1 MSDQNQAT
9 QAQEQ
14 AEGHKEPA
22 LAERAGLH
30 LGDADAAVETTTGKD
45 PLDALAANDR
55 AAQDRRDAL
64 GRIEPTM
71 PSLDAFKD
79 IALSEC
85 LEAIAALLNCK
96 KEFVFPE
103 YLAELS
109 VLHKTE
115 TALTLKGN
123 DNIYT
128 LTPDSVEAEQD
139 SISARAALEM
149 GALIANNPKFN
160 AERPLCLTG
169 SPRDRYVLTLAAAA
183 LNLPVANPV
192 SEAELPEELKAE
204 CAAIKAEIEALR
216 ADPAHN
222 QVVADGQDIL
232 RDILSEAPEVTE
244 EAVADAVPSA
254 LKETDQDHYKKAVE
268 LVTETNQASK
278 AHLQR
283 SLNIGFNRA
292 SRLISELENQGI
304 VTATKSGKY
313 EVHTPALAPV

>member
-1 MSDQNQAT
+1 MSEQDQTKDQAKD
-9 QAQEQ
+9 
-14 AEGHKEPA
+14 HKAPTV
-22 LAERAGLH
+22 AERAGLH
-30 LGDADAAVETTTGKD
+30 FDDADTAMGKD

-55 AAQDRRDAL
+55 AAQERSDAL
-64 GRIEPTM
+64 NTGGRIEPTM
-71 PSLDAFKD
+71 PTDPNAFKD

-85 LEAIAALLNCK
+85 LEAIATLLNCD
-96 KEFVFPE
+96 KEFTFPE

-115 TALTLKGN
+115 TALTLQGS

-139 SISARAALEM
+139 SITARAALEM

-160 AERPLCLTG
+160 ADKPLCLTG

-183 LNLPVANPV
+183 LNLPVSNPV
-192 SEAELPEELKAE
+192 TEADLPEDIKAE
-204 CAAIKAEIEALR
+204 CAAIKAEITALR
-216 ADPAHN
+216 ADPTHN
-222 QVVADGQDIL
+222 QAVADGQQIL
-232 RDILSEAPEVTE
+232 RDILSEAPEATAE
-244 EAVADAVPSA
+244 TAPSA
-254 LKETDQDHYKKAVE
+254 LKDEDQDHYKKAVE

-292 SRLISELENQGI
+292 SRLISEMQKQGI
-304 VTATKSGKY
+304 VTAAPNGRY
-313 EVHTPALAPV
+313 EVRSAAPAPV